1 MPRPTGKA
9 AGSRG
14 SLKTWLLRTRFNLYP
29 AFWGTGAKVI
39 YIAEDLRAI
48 RIKLPLNW
56 RTRNI
61 YGTLFG
67 GAMYAATD
75 PLYALLIKV
84 GLGPG
89 YIVWDKA
96 GSIRYLRPG
105 RGALYAQCSVSEAEL
120 DSLRARL
127 AEEPSVDLDYEIELK
142 DGDGIVHAVVMKTI
156 YVARKDAYLRK
167 LELEAAGSMPRA
179 QGSAPR
185 TGTPSRRENG

>member
-1 MPRPTGKA
+1 VQPGCLRPSGELA
-9 AGSRG
+9 GRGRAGSRE
-14 SLKTWLLRTRFNLYP
+14 SLKTWFRRLRFNLFP
-29 AFWGTGAKVI
+29 AFRGTGAKVV
-39 YIAEDLRAI
+39 YIAENKRAI

-96 GSIRYLRPG
+96 GSIRYRKPG
-105 RGALYAQCSVSEAEL
+105 RTTLYAQCSVTDAEL
-120 DSLRARL
+120 QTLRTRL
-127 AEEPSVDLDYEIELK
+127 ELEPSVDLEYEIRLTDAE
-142 DGDGIVHAVVMKTI
+142 GQEYATIIRTI
-156 YVARKDAYLRK
+156 YVAKTESYQRK
-167 LELEAAGSMPRA
+167 LEQDSNRGAA
-179 QGSAPR
+179 SA
-185 TGTPSRRENG
+185 T